1 MGSSLRIVLDT
12 NVFISAYFWEGNERN
27 VLRKCRDG
35 DFQLVVSP
43 EILDEL
49 AKVLDLKFDV
59 PKSNIDEY
67 ITELLLFSEIVF
79 PEGKVDIVKEDPSD
93 NTIIETALMGNAH
106 SVITGDGHLLRLK
119 QFKNIRITKAGD
131 M

>member
-59 PKSNIDEY
+59 LKSNIDD
-67 ITELLLFSEIVF
+67 VF
-79 PEGKVDIVKEDPSD
+79 HDW
-93 NTIIETALMGNAH
+93 
-106 SVITGDGHLLRLK
+106 
-119 QFKNIRITKAGD
+119 
-131 M
+131 